1 VLLAAVLAACGGDED
16 GDDGAGAPA
25 PQLAAAAAAAP
36 AAARTG
42 ETGPGLQ
49 TYRKVE
55 DVVPEEE
62 RATIRHHFRDRDF
75 MGDPTGSENRDPF
88 RSYVINQPELIVD
101 TRSGAEQTD
110 RCPTKQLVASQ
121 HSMRDLRLVGIVS
134 RGIRRFALF
143 QDSGDVGH
151 IVTRGDCVG
160 KEKARV
166 KDIGEGFVTL
176 EQAAEQAP
184 GQPPLPPEEHSIAL
198 YPEAQPLS
206 PDEDRDRG
214 AGSLG
219 VPSRS
224 PTRVPPRT
232 PTGSPPARRRGCGGS
247 SSILCGPPT
256 TGPLEEGVE
265 QYIQRP

>member
-1 VLLAAVLAACGGDED
+1 MSKRRWLLTAVLLAACGGDHE
-16 GDDGAGAPA
+16 DGAGAPA
-25 PQLAAAAAAAP
+25 PPTPAAP
-36 AAARTG
+36 AATAKMG
-42 ETGPGLQ
+42 EGAQGLQ

-55 DVVPEEE
+55 DVVPEDE
-62 RATIRHHFRDRDF
+62 RATIRRQFRDRDF

-143 QDSGDVGH
+143 QGGGDVGH

-166 KDIGEGFVTL
+166 KDVGEGFVTL

-198 YPEAQPLS
+198 YPEEQPLA
-206 PDEDRDRG
+206 PDEDGGG
-214 AGSLG
+214 AVPATTRPSRPAR
-219 VPSRS
+219 PSRS
-224 PTRVPPRT
+224 S
-232 PTGSPPARRRGCGGS
+232 SPSAPRRGGGCGGGS
-247 SSILCGPPT
+247 SSIICGAPA